1 VPAMRLSVHL
11 EKLGRSWSWVSY
23 GVLFLFI
30 VLPLLV
36 MAALLAIRAD
46 MFDVT
51 GTPDAEQTRLFLTFI
66 GGGLA
71 TAATVLGALFAWQHN
86 NRERHR
92 LGIQAVIESLGS
104 MSVDAPPRVAGVLAS
119 MVLLGHPRVAI
130 RMLAPAWQAHQ
141 VDPGTATWLIGQ
153 VLAPGKGQTN
163 QLDGD
168 RADPA
173 AVEEAAVLLR
183 EHAAELTQ
191 SSPRSFDFPGYFQ
204 HAWRTEPEL
213 PEEARRQLLVAIGL
227 MLASRDKD
235 WWCPEGFPPRWP
247 ISVLAE
253 CANRDSEEDIKKSA
267 AVLFC
272 SLYCYFPHRIRAS
285 SLFRHDPR
293 GLESILADGA
303 EAEKNDDFQEFTS
316 LAKQITEAWGPC
328 EERLAD

>member
-1 VPAMRLSVHL
+1 MRRADRR
-11 EKLGRSWSWVSY
+11 EKQGRSWTWVSY
-23 GVLFLFI
+23 AALFLFI

-36 MAALLAIRAD
+36 MAALLAIRAN
-46 MFDVT
+46 MFGVT

-71 TAATVLGALFAWQHN
+71 TAATVLGALFTWQHN

-92 LGIQAVIESLGS
+92 LGIQTVIESLGS
-104 MSVDAPPRVAGVLAS
+104 MSIDAPPRVAGVLAS

-130 RMLAPAWQAHQ
+130 RMLGPAWDAQQ

-153 VLAPGKGQTN
+153 VLVPGKSRTN
-163 QLDGD
+163 YLDGTPP
-168 RADPA
+168 DPA

-183 EHAAELTQ
+183 EHACELTQ
-191 SSPRSFDFPGYFQ
+191 PSPRSFDFPGYFQ

-247 ISVLAE
+247 ISVLVE
-253 CANRDSEEDIKKSA
+253 CASRDSAEEIKKSA

-272 SLYCYFPHRIRAS
+272 SMYCYFPNRIRES
-285 SLFRHDPR
+285 SLFKHDPR
-293 GLESILADGA
+293 GLESILANGA
-303 EAEKNDDFQEFTS
+303 EAGKDDDFQEFTS
-316 LAKQITEAWGPC
+316 LVKQIAQAWGPC
-328 EERLAD
+328 EEWLADCRP